1 MVVAAESARDGAP
14 FTSIDDVEVDP
25 QTWRWAST
33 LDVPSLLI
41 RTNRYRWLTPSTWR
55 GVLLWLQDFTDADLS
70 DLLDSVPTESEPQE
84 RAR

>member
-14 FTSIDDVEVDP
+14 FISIDDVEVDP
-25 QTWRWAST
+25 Q
-33 LDVPSLLI
+33 
-41 RTNRYRWLTPSTWR
+41 TWR